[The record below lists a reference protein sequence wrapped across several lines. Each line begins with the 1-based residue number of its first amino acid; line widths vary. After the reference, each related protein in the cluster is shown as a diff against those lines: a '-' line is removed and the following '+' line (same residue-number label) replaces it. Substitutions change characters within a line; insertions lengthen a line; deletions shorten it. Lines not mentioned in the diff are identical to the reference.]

1 MTLGAKGQADIKLK
15 IFVVNT
21 LTQMKKP
28 ISLGSFMGGYLNL
41 RVVIISL
48 FLLQSLQQ
56 LVGIGDTNESSFPK
70 AIDLGG
76 GCYDFG
82 GVLIDR
88 KKTTISFDAK
98 CNQTSGLVEYALV
111 HQGGKIHESL
121 FQTHIPPR
129 WIHACL
135 LLLKAKPYLD
145 FFDANITLESK
156 KEVIETQGCKL
167 DILVIWD
174 HEGESK
180 TLDVAS
186 MVYNQISART
196 LDARPFIF
204 TGSRTFHGVYMA
216 ERDGSIL
223 AIYHDINAVINSVDI
238 ESESDDSWVAIHSS
252 MPPLDQK
259 VRFQIKVRPQF
270 SKI

>member
-1 MTLGAKGQADIKLK
+1 M
-15 IFVVNT
+15 NT

-28 ISLGSFMGGYLNL
+28 IFFESFMGGYLNFSA
-41 RVVIISL
+41 IILS
-48 FLLQSLQQ
+48 FILLQSIQ
-56 LVGIGDTNESSFPK
+56 LVIGIEDTNESSFPK

-111 HQGGKIHESL
+111 HESGKIHESL

-129 WIHACL
+129 WVHACL

-145 FFDANITLESK
+145 FFDANITLETT
-156 KEVIETQGCKL
+156 KEVIETQGCKV
-167 DILVIWD
+167 DILVFWD
-174 HEGESK
+174 HSGESK
-180 TLDVAS
+180 TLDIAS
-186 MVYNQISART
+186 MVYNQIYART

-204 TGSRTFHGVYMA
+204 TGSRTFHGAYMA
-216 ERDGSIL
+216 ERDGSII

-238 ESESDDSWVAIHSS
+238 ESASDDSWVAIHSS

-270 SKI
+270 SKN

>member
-1 MTLGAKGQADIKLK
+1 MVGYSKHRMIIL
-15 IFVVNT
+15 
-21 LTQMKKP
+21 
-28 ISLGSFMGGYLNL
+28 SFL
-41 RVVIISL
+41 
-48 FLLQSLQQ
+48 LLQSIH
-56 LVGIGDTNESSFPK
+56 VSIGIGESNESSFPK
-70 AIDLGG
+70 AIDLGR

-88 KKTTISFDAK
+88 KKRTISFDAK

-111 HQGGKIHESL
+111 HESGKIHESL

-145 FFDANITLESK
+145 FFDENITQKTK
-156 KEVIETQGCKL
+156 KEEIETQGCKL
-167 DILVIWD
+167 EVSIFWD
-174 HEGESK
+174 HHGANQTS
-180 TLDVAS
+180 DIAS

-196 LDARPFIF
+196 LDTRPFAF

-238 ESESDDSWVAIHSS
+238 ESASDDSWVAIDSS
-252 MPPLDQK
+252 MPPLDKK
-259 VRFQIKVRPQF
+259 VRFQIKVRPQL
-270 SKI
+270 SKN

>member
-1 MTLGAKGQADIKLK
+1 
-15 IFVVNT
+15 
-21 LTQMKKP
+21 
-28 ISLGSFMGGYLNL
+28 MGGYLNL